1 MNRSGRRWKRLA
13 VLCFVGVSLAPTV
26 AHGAAPQPFDMTLV
40 GQNFNV
46 APGRQ
51 FRFVFALPDGAVR
64 ESVLTDSTA
73 VVRVAVFP
81 PLVTRNEVR
90 LFATSTTGPAAR
102 PVDQVDSRIRDLEL
116 TAAGDFVSLFA
127 STGRIN
133 ALNLEQDGIYP
144 VVLSVIQKDVVV
156 ARLNT
161 FVNYVDPR
169 STIEQLPVSVIADV
183 NTPLA
188 LQPDG
193 SIQIGDGVR
202 TQLANLIAVLSVGA
216 APLSLHMA
224 PELLEGL
231 GRSSDPADIA
241 LLTQLTPLLAAHELL
256 TNTFVSFD
264 PSSASRSLLK
274 VEFAEQLER
283 GRAVLDMNNG
293 EGDVS
298 DTVWF
303 SRTLVDDD
311 GMKLLREFGAQS
323 VVFTPQAAASIGT
336 LDSYLKP
343 YKSADENSLAIRVSD
358 PGFAK
363 TLSGLYRNPV
373 QQSFAL
379 AAEIVAQQ
387 QEILL
392 AGGKPNERQLL
403 LSSTSGALPDRTI
416 MVPLLLALDR
426 APQLDIVGLST
437 ASLVDENTTAVVLP
451 RTTRVDLA
459 ASKDLIVKL
468 RGEVQSTSTMLPP
481 DAPQHVLWKS
491 SLLATRADTLDADGF
506 ARYVKGLRGQ
516 LRALRLMVSV
526 PDSLTF
532 TLGSKLSDL
541 RLQVRNES
549 AVSLSVKVE
558 LASAKLQFPQGPQIV
573 TIAPNSALDVVVPV
587 QARANG
593 SFPLNVILTTPDGL
607 TQVGQP
613 TRLTARVSALA
624 GLGQVATGAA
634 ILILMSWWIAHWRAR
649 KRAQA
654 VRKHPALQ

>member
-1 MNRSGRRWKRLA
+1 M
-13 VLCFVGVSLAPTV
+13 
-26 AHGAAPQPFDMTLV
+26 
-40 GQNFNV
+40 
-46 APGRQ
+46 
-51 FRFVFALPDGAVR
+51 
-64 ESVLTDSTA
+64 
-73 VVRVAVFP
+73 
-81 PLVTRNEVR
+81 
-90 LFATSTTGPAAR
+90 
-102 PVDQVDSRIRDLEL
+102 
-116 TAAGDFVSLFA
+116 SLFA
-127 STGRIN
+127 STGRLN
-133 ALNLEQDGIYP
+133 ALNLEKDGIYP
-144 VVLSVIQKDVVV
+144 VVLSVVQKNVVV

-169 STIEQLPVSVIADV
+169 SKIDQLPISLMADI

-193 SIQIGDGVR
+193 SIQIGDGIR
-202 TQLANLIAVLSVGA
+202 TQLTNLISVLSVGA
-216 APLSLHMA
+216 APMSLHIA
-224 PELLEGL
+224 PELLDGL
-231 GRSSDPADIA
+231 GRSSNPADIA
-241 LLTQLTPLLAAHELL
+241 LLAQLEPLLAVHELL

-264 PSSASRSLLK
+264 PSSASRSLMK
-274 VEFAEQLER
+274 SEFAEQLES
-283 GRAVLDMNNG
+283 GRAVLDVHNR
-293 EGDVS
+293 EGVIS
-298 DTVWF
+298 ENVWF
-303 SRTLVDDD
+303 SRSLVDDD
-311 GMKLLREFGAQS
+311 GMKLLGESGIQS

-343 YKSADENSLAIRVSD
+343 YKSVVGNSLAIRVSD

-387 QEILL
+387 QEIIL

-416 MVPLLLALDR
+416 MVPLLLALAR
-426 APQLDIVGLST
+426 APQLNMVGLSA
-437 ASLVDENTTAVVLP
+437 ASLAEESTTAVVLP

-459 ASKDLIVKL
+459 ATKDVIAKL
-468 RGEVQSTSTMLPP
+468 RSEVQSTSTMLPP
-481 DAPQHVLWKS
+481 DATQHALWKS
-491 SLLATRADTLDADGF
+491 SLLATSADTLDADEF

-516 LRALRLMVSV
+516 LRTLRLMVSV

-549 AVSLSVKVE
+549 TVALSVKVE

-573 TIAPNSALDVVVPV
+573 TIAPNSAVDVVVPV

>member
-1 MNRSGRRWKRLA
+1 
-13 VLCFVGVSLAPTV
+13 
-26 AHGAAPQPFDMTLV
+26 MTLV

-64 ESVLTDSTA
+64 ESVLSDRTA
-73 VVRVAVFP
+73 VVRVAIFP
-81 PLVTRNEVR
+81 PLATRSDVR
-90 LFATSTTGPAAR
+90 SFATSTTDPTVR
-102 PVDQVDSRIRDLEL
+102 PIDQIDRRISDLER

-127 STGRIN
+127 STGRLN

-144 VVLSVIQKDVVV
+144 VVLSVVQKNVVV

-169 STIEQLPVSVIADV
+169 SKIDQLPISLMADI

-193 SIQIGDGVR
+193 SIQIGDGIR
-202 TQLANLIAVLSVGA
+202 TQLTNLISVLSVGA
-216 APLSLHMA
+216 APMSLHIA
-224 PELLEGL
+224 PELLDGL
-231 GRSSDPADIA
+231 GRSSNPADIA
-241 LLTQLTPLLAAHELL
+241 LLAQLEPLLAVHELL
-256 TNTFVSFD
+256 NNTFVSFD
-264 PSSASRSLLK
+264 PSSASRSLMK
-274 VEFAEQLER
+274 SEFAEQLES
-283 GRAVLDMNNG
+283 GRAVLDVHNR
-293 EGDVS
+293 EGVIS
-298 DTVWF
+298 ENVWF
-303 SRTLVDDD
+303 SRSLVDDD
-311 GMKLLREFGAQS
+311 GMKLLGESGIQS

-343 YKSADENSLAIRVSD
+343 YKSVVGNSLAIRVSD

-387 QEILL
+387 QEIIL

-416 MVPLLLALDR
+416 MVPLLLALAR
-426 APQLDIVGLST
+426 APQLNMVGLSA
-437 ASLVDENTTAVVLP
+437 ASLAEESTTAVVLP

-459 ASKDLIVKL
+459 ATKDVIAKL
-468 RGEVQSTSTMLPP
+468 RSEVQSTSTMLPP
-481 DAPQHVLWKS
+481 DATQHALWKS
-491 SLLATRADTLDADGF
+491 SLLATSADTLDADEF

-516 LRALRLMVSV
+516 LRTLRLMVSV

-549 AVSLSVKVE
+549 TVALSVKVE

-573 TIAPNSALDVVVPV
+573 TIAPNSAVDVVVPV

>member
-1 MNRSGRRWKRLA
+1 
-13 VLCFVGVSLAPTV
+13 
-26 AHGAAPQPFDMTLV
+26 
-40 GQNFNV
+40 
-46 APGRQ
+46 
-51 FRFVFALPDGAVR
+51 
-64 ESVLTDSTA
+64 
-73 VVRVAVFP
+73 
-81 PLVTRNEVR
+81 
-90 LFATSTTGPAAR
+90 
-102 PVDQVDSRIRDLEL
+102 
-116 TAAGDFVSLFA
+116 VSLFA
-127 STGRIN
+127 STGRLN
-133 ALNLEQDGIYP
+133 ALNLEKDGIYP
-144 VVLSVIQKDVVV
+144 VVLSVVQKNVVV

-169 STIEQLPVSVIADV
+169 SKIDQLPISLMADI

-193 SIQIGDGVR
+193 SIQIGDGIR
-202 TQLANLIAVLSVGA
+202 TQLTNLIAVLSVGA
-216 APLSLHMA
+216 APMSLHIA
-224 PELLEGL
+224 PELLDGL
-231 GRSSDPADIA
+231 GRSSNPADNA
-241 LLTQLTPLLAAHELL
+241 LLAQLEPLLAVHELL

-264 PSSASRSLLK
+264 PSSVSRSLMK
-274 VEFAEQLER
+274 SEFAEQLES
-283 GRAVLDMNNG
+283 GRAVLDVHNR
-293 EGDVS
+293 EGVIS
-298 DTVWF
+298 ENVWF
-303 SRTLVDDD
+303 SRSLVDDD
-311 GMKLLREFGAQS
+311 GMKLLGEFGVQS

-343 YKSADENSLAIRVSD
+343 YKSVVGNSLAIRVSD

-387 QEILL
+387 QEIIL
-392 AGGKPNERQLL
+392 AGGKPSERQLL

-416 MVPLLLALDR
+416 MVPLLLALAR
-426 APQLDIVGLST
+426 APQLNMVGLSA
-437 ASLVDENTTAVVLP
+437 ASLAEESTTAVVLP

-459 ASKDLIVKL
+459 ATKDVIAKL
-468 RGEVQSTSTMLPP
+468 RSEVQSTSTMLPP
-481 DAPQHVLWKS
+481 DAAQHVLWKS
-491 SLLATRADTLDADGF
+491 SLLATSADTLDADEF

-516 LRALRLMVSV
+516 LRTLRLMVSV

-549 AVSLSVKVE
+549 TVALSVKVE

-573 TIAPNSALDVVVPV
+573 TIAPNSAMDVVVPV

-634 ILILMSWWIAHWRAR
+634 ILILMSWWIAHWRGR

-654 VRKHPALQ
+654 IRKHPALQ

>member
-13 VLCFVGVSLAPTV
+13 VLCFVGISLAPTV

-64 ESVLTDSTA
+64 ESVLADSTA

-90 LFATSTTGPAAR
+90 SFATSTTDPTAR
-102 PVDQVDSRIRDLEL
+102 PIDQVDSRIRDLEL
-116 TAAGDFVSLFA
+116 TTAGDFVSLFA

-133 ALNLEQDGIYP
+133 ALSLEQDGIYP
-144 VVLSVIQKDVVV
+144 VVLSVIQKNVVV

-169 STIEQLPVSVIADV
+169 STIKQLPVSVIADV

-202 TQLANLIAVLSVGA
+202 TQLTNLIAVLSVGA
-216 APLSLHMA
+216 APVSLHMA

-231 GRSSDPADIA
+231 GRSSNPADIA

-293 EGDVS
+293 EGAVS
-298 DTVWF
+298 DNVWF

-323 VVFTPQAAASIGT
+323 VVFSPQAAASIGT
-336 LDSYLKP
+336 FDSYLKP
-343 YKSADENSLAIRVSD
+343 YKSGDGNSLAIRVSD

-392 AGGKPNERQLL
+392 AGGNPNERHLL

-459 ASKDLIVKL
+459 ATKDVIVKL

-549 AVSLSVKVE
+549 TVSLSVKVE
-558 LASAKLQFPQGPQIV
+558 LVSAKLQFPQGPQVV

>member
-1 MNRSGRRWKRLA
+1 
-13 VLCFVGVSLAPTV
+13 
-26 AHGAAPQPFDMTLV
+26 
-40 GQNFNV
+40 
-46 APGRQ
+46 
-51 FRFVFALPDGAVR
+51 
-64 ESVLTDSTA
+64 

-81 PLVTRNEVR
+81 PLTSRSEVR
-90 LFATSTTGPAAR
+90 SFATSTTDPTIR
-102 PVDQVDSRIRDLEL
+102 PIDQVDSRISDLER

-127 STGRIN
+127 STGRLN
-133 ALNLEQDGIYP
+133 ALNLEEDGIYP
-144 VVLSVIQKDVVV
+144 VVLSVVQKNVVV

-169 STIEQLPVSVIADV
+169 SKIDQLPISLMADI

-193 SIQIGDGVR
+193 SIQVGDGIR
-202 TQLANLIAVLSVGA
+202 TQLTNLIAVLSVGA
-216 APLSLHMA
+216 APMSLHIA

-231 GRSSDPADIA
+231 GRSSNTADIA

-274 VEFAEQLER
+274 AEFAEQLER
-283 GRAVLDMNNG
+283 GRSALDMYNG
-293 EGDVS
+293 EGVVS
-298 DTVWF
+298 ENVWF
-303 SRTLVDDD
+303 SRSLVDDD
-311 GMKLLREFGAQS
+311 GMKLLGEFGVQS

-343 YKSADENSLAIRVSD
+343 YKSGVGNSLAIRVSD
-358 PGFAK
+358 PSFAK
-363 TLSGLYRNPV
+363 ALSGFYRNPV

-387 QEILL
+387 QEIIL
-392 AGGKPNERQLL
+392 AGGKPSERQLL
-403 LSSTSGALPDRTI
+403 LSSASGALPDRTI
-416 MVPLLLALDR
+416 MVPLLLALAR
-426 APQLDIVGLST
+426 APQLNMVGLSA
-437 ASLVDENTTAVVLP
+437 ASLAEESTTAVVLP

-459 ASKDLIVKL
+459 ATKDVIVKL
-468 RGEVQSTSTMLPP
+468 RGEVQSTSSMLPT

-491 SLLATRADTLDADGF
+491 SLLATSADTLDADEF

-516 LRALRLMVSV
+516 LRMLRLMVSV

-549 AVSLSVKVE
+549 TVALSVKVE

-573 TIAPNSALDVVVPV
+573 TIAPNSAMDVVVPV

-634 ILILMSWWIAHWRAR
+634 ILILMSWWIAHWRGR

-654 VRKHPALQ
+654 IRKHPALQ

>member
-1 MNRSGRRWKRLA
+1 
-13 VLCFVGVSLAPTV
+13 
-26 AHGAAPQPFDMTLV
+26 
-40 GQNFNV
+40 
-46 APGRQ
+46 
-51 FRFVFALPDGAVR
+51 
-64 ESVLTDSTA
+64 

-81 PLVTRNEVR
+81 PLTSRSEVR
-90 LFATSTTGPAAR
+90 SFATSTTDPTIR
-102 PVDQVDSRIRDLEL
+102 PIDQVDSRIRDLER

-127 STGRIN
+127 STGRLN
-133 ALNLEQDGIYP
+133 ALNLERDGVYP
-144 VVLSVIQKDVVV
+144 VVLSVIQKNIVV

-161 FVNYVDPR
+161 FVNYVNPR
-169 STIEQLPVSVIADV
+169 SKIDQLPISLMADI

-193 SIQIGDGVR
+193 SIQVGDGIR
-202 TQLANLIAVLSVGA
+202 TQLTNLIAVLSVGA
-216 APLSLHMA
+216 APMSLHIA

-231 GRSSDPADIA
+231 GRSSNTADIA

-274 VEFAEQLER
+274 AEFAEQLER
-283 GRAVLDMNNG
+283 GRSALDMYNG
-293 EGDVS
+293 EGVVS
-298 DTVWF
+298 ENVWF
-303 SRTLVDDD
+303 SRSLVDDD
-311 GMKLLREFGAQS
+311 GMKLLGEFGVQS

-343 YKSADENSLAIRVSD
+343 YKSGVGNSLAIRVSD
-358 PGFAK
+358 PSFAK
-363 TLSGLYRNPV
+363 ALSGFYRNPV

-387 QEILL
+387 QEIIL
-392 AGGKPNERQLL
+392 AGGKPSERQLL
-403 LSSTSGALPDRTI
+403 LSSASGALPDRTI
-416 MVPLLLALDR
+416 MVPLLLALAR
-426 APQLDIVGLST
+426 APQLNMVGLSA
-437 ASLVDENTTAVVLP
+437 ASLAEESTTAVVLP

-459 ASKDLIVKL
+459 ATKDVIVKL
-468 RGEVQSTSTMLPP
+468 RGEVQSTSSMLPT

-491 SLLATRADTLDADGF
+491 SLLATSADTLDADEF

-516 LRALRLMVSV
+516 LRMLRLMVSV

-549 AVSLSVKVE
+549 TVALSVKVE

-573 TIAPNSALDVVVPV
+573 TIAPNSAMDVVVPV

-634 ILILMSWWIAHWRAR
+634 ILILMSWWIAHWRGR

-654 VRKHPALQ
+654 IRKHPALQ

>member
-1 MNRSGRRWKRLA
+1 LSDR
-13 VLCFVGVSLAPTV
+13 
-26 AHGAAPQPFDMTLV
+26 
-40 GQNFNV
+40 
-46 APGRQ
+46 
-51 FRFVFALPDGAVR
+51 
-64 ESVLTDSTA
+64 TA
-73 VVRVAVFP
+73 VVRVAAFP
-81 PLVTRNEVR
+81 PLTTRSEIR
-90 LFATSTTGPAAR
+90 LFATSTTDPTVR
-102 PVDQVDSRIRDLEL
+102 PIDQVDSRIRDLER

-127 STGRIN
+127 STGRLN
-133 ALNLEQDGIYP
+133 ALNLERDGVYP
-144 VVLSVIQKDVVV
+144 VVLSVIQKNIVV

-169 STIEQLPVSVIADV
+169 SKIDQLPISLMADI

-193 SIQIGDGVR
+193 SIQIGDGIR
-202 TQLANLIAVLSVGA
+202 TQLTNLIAVLSVGA
-216 APLSLHMA
+216 APMSLHIA
-224 PELLEGL
+224 PELLDGL
-231 GRSSDPADIA
+231 GRSPNPADNA
-241 LLTQLTPLLAAHELL
+241 LLAQLKPLLAVHEIL

-264 PSSASRSLLK
+264 PSSASRSLMK
-274 VEFAEQLER
+274 SEFAEQLES
-283 GRAVLDMNNG
+283 GRSVLDTHNG
-293 EGDVS
+293 EGVVS
-298 DTVWF
+298 ENVWF
-303 SRTLVDDD
+303 SRSLVDDD
-311 GMKLLREFGAQS
+311 GMKLLGEFGVQS

-343 YKSADENSLAIRVSD
+343 YKSGVGNSLAIRVSD

-363 TLSGLYRNPV
+363 ALSGFYRNPV

-387 QEILL
+387 QEIIL
-392 AGGKPNERQLL
+392 AGGKPSERQLL
-403 LSSTSGALPDRTI
+403 LSSASGGLPDRTI
-416 MVPLLLALDR
+416 MVPLLLALAR
-426 APQLDIVGLST
+426 APQLNMVGLSA
-437 ASLVDENTTAVVLP
+437 ASLAEESTTAVVLP

-459 ASKDLIVKL
+459 ATKDVITKL
-468 RGEVQSTSTMLPP
+468 RSEVMSTSTMLPP
-481 DAPQHVLWKS
+481 DAAQHVLWKS
-491 SLLATRADTLDADGF
+491 SLLATSADTLDADEF

-516 LRALRLMVSV
+516 LRTLRLMVSV

-549 AVSLSVKVE
+549 TVALSVKVE

-573 TIAPNSALDVVVPV
+573 TIAPNSAMDVVVPV

-634 ILILMSWWIAHWRAR
+634 ILILMSWWIAHWRGR

>member
-1 MNRSGRRWKRLA
+1 
-13 VLCFVGVSLAPTV
+13 
-26 AHGAAPQPFDMTLV
+26 
-40 GQNFNV
+40 
-46 APGRQ
+46 
-51 FRFVFALPDGAVR
+51 
-64 ESVLTDSTA
+64 

-81 PLVTRNEVR
+81 PLTSRSEVR
-90 LFATSTTGPAAR
+90 SFATSTTDPTIR
-102 PVDQVDSRIRDLEL
+102 PIDQVDSRISDLER

-127 STGRIN
+127 STGRLN
-133 ALNLEQDGIYP
+133 ALNLEEDGIYP
-144 VVLSVIQKDVVV
+144 VVLSVVQKNVVV

-169 STIEQLPVSVIADV
+169 SKIDQLPISLMADI

-193 SIQIGDGVR
+193 SIQVGDGIR
-202 TQLANLIAVLSVGA
+202 TQLTNLIAVLSVGA
-216 APLSLHMA
+216 APMSLHIA

-231 GRSSDPADIA
+231 GRSSNTADIA

-274 VEFAEQLER
+274 AEFAEQLER
-283 GRAVLDMNNG
+283 GRSALDMYNG
-293 EGDVS
+293 EGVVS
-298 DTVWF
+298 ENVWF
-303 SRTLVDDD
+303 SRSLVDDD
-311 GMKLLREFGAQS
+311 GMKLLGEFGVQS

-343 YKSADENSLAIRVSD
+343 YKSGVGNSLAIRVSD

-363 TLSGLYRNPV
+363 ALSGFYRNPV

-387 QEILL
+387 QEIIL
-392 AGGKPNERQLL
+392 AGGKPSERQLL
-403 LSSTSGALPDRTI
+403 LSSASGALPDRTI
-416 MVPLLLALDR
+416 MVPLLLALAR
-426 APQLDIVGLST
+426 APQLNMVGLSA
-437 ASLVDENTTAVVLP
+437 ASLAEESTTAVVLP

-459 ASKDLIVKL
+459 ATKDVIVKL
-468 RGEVQSTSTMLPP
+468 RGEVQSTSSMLPT

-491 SLLATRADTLDADGF
+491 SLLATSADTLDADEF

-516 LRALRLMVSV
+516 LRTLRLMVSV

-549 AVSLSVKVE
+549 TVALSVKVE
-558 LASAKLQFPQGPQIV
+558 LASAKLQFPQGPQTV
-573 TIAPNSALDVVVPV
+573 TIAPNSAVDVVVPV

>member
-1 MNRSGRRWKRLA
+1 
-13 VLCFVGVSLAPTV
+13 
-26 AHGAAPQPFDMTLV
+26 MTLV

-51 FRFVFALPDGAVR
+51 FRFVFALPDGVVR
-64 ESVLTDSTA
+64 ESVLSDRTA
-73 VVRVAVFP
+73 VVRVAIFP
-81 PLVTRNEVR
+81 PLATRSDVR
-90 LFATSTTGPAAR
+90 SFATSTTDPTVR
-102 PVDQVDSRIRDLEL
+102 PVDQIDRRISDLER

-127 STGRIN
+127 STGRLN
-133 ALNLEQDGIYP
+133 ALNLEEDGIYP
-144 VVLSVIQKDVVV
+144 VVLSVVQKNVVV

-169 STIEQLPVSVIADV
+169 SKIDQLPISLMADI

-193 SIQIGDGVR
+193 SIQIGDGIR
-202 TQLANLIAVLSVGA
+202 TQLTNLIAVLSVGA
-216 APLSLHMA
+216 APMSLHIA
-224 PELLEGL
+224 PELLDGL
-231 GRSSDPADIA
+231 GRSSNPADNA
-241 LLTQLTPLLAAHELL
+241 LLAQLEPLLAVHELL

-264 PSSASRSLLK
+264 PSSASRSLMK
-274 VEFAEQLER
+274 SEFAEQLES
-283 GRAVLDMNNG
+283 GRAVLDVHNR
-293 EGDVS
+293 EGVIS
-298 DTVWF
+298 ENVWF
-303 SRTLVDDD
+303 SRSLVDDD
-311 GMKLLREFGAQS
+311 GMKLLGEFGVQS

-343 YKSADENSLAIRVSD
+343 YKSVVGNSLAIRVSD

-387 QEILL
+387 QEIIL
-392 AGGKPNERQLL
+392 AGGKPSERQLL

-416 MVPLLLALDR
+416 MVPLLLALAR
-426 APQLDIVGLST
+426 APQLNMVGLSA
-437 ASLVDENTTAVVLP
+437 ASLAEESTTAVVLP

-459 ASKDLIVKL
+459 ATKDVIAKL
-468 RGEVQSTSTMLPP
+468 RSEVQSTSTMLPP
-481 DAPQHVLWKS
+481 DAAQHVLWKS
-491 SLLATRADTLDADGF
+491 SLLATSADTLDADEF

-516 LRALRLMVSV
+516 LRTLRLMVSV

-549 AVSLSVKVE
+549 TVALSVKVE

-573 TIAPNSALDVVVPV
+573 TIAPNSAMDVVVPV

-634 ILILMSWWIAHWRAR
+634 ILILMSWWIAHWRGR

-654 VRKHPALQ
+654 IRKHPALQ